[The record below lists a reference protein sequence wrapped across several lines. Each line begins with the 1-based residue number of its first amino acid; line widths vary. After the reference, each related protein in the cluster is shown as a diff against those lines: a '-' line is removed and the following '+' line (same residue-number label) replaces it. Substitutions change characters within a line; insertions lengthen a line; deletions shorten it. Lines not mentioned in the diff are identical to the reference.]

1 MDHQL
6 NSPARVRLAR
16 RDDVPAIVALLADN
30 ILGARREQATEPLPS
45 GYWDAFDAIAKQPG
59 NELFVAELDGEVIGC
74 LQLTV
79 IPGLSRMGMTRG
91 QIEGVRVSSR
101 YRGRRIGEVLVAA
114 AMDRAR
120 SLGCRAVQLTTDKS
134 RVDAHRFYER
144 LGFEATH
151 VGMKRG
157 LDP

>member
-1 MDHQL
+1 MDQQL
-6 NSPARVRLAR
+6 NSNARVRLAR
-16 RDDVPAIVALLADN
+16 RDDVPAIVALLADD

-59 NELFVAELDGEVIGC
+59 DELFVADLDGEVIGC
-74 LQLTV
+74 LQLT
-79 IPGLSRMGMTRG
+79 
-91 QIEGVRVSSR
+91 
-101 YRGRRIGEVLVAA
+101 
-114 AMDRAR
+114 
-120 SLGCRAVQLTTDKS
+120 TDKT

-157 LDP
+157 FDP